1 MGVLF
6 FFPVVRIFLFLLK
19 IVFYIALLAGTWY
32 SYKKFNLQNIKSNY
46 DKLVSSLNGS
56 IGSAISTLGASLL
69 GVPGLGNY
77 FEEKEC
83 TIEILSADM
92 EKEPNNYDLLS
103 KPDCYVR
110 VKHHN
115 CIRRTQTEGNTYHP
129 KFLFSARMPL
139 KTNKGNGKGFIFAV
153 LEDDVLSED
162 KIMGRAYLSPERAEK
177 LILSGEKT
185 SLSIGDGI
193 GEIEIR
199 ITLIDPD
206 YNKGDMKLLKDY
218 HLQEELKPADEKHS
232 EKPASEQ
239 SPPMKMVK
247 SESGLKQNRKKSF
260 VGIRKQKVI

>member
-19 IVFYIALLAGTWY
+19 MVLYIALLVGTWY
-32 SYKKFNLQNIKSNY
+32 SWKKFNIQKIKSNY
-46 DKLVSSLNGS
+46 YKLVSSLNGS
-56 IGSAISTLGASLL
+56 IGSAISTLGTSL
-69 GVPGLGNY
+69 GVLGLGNY

-92 EKEPNNYDLLS
+92 EKEPNKYDLLS

-139 KTNKGNGKGFIFAV
+139 KTNKGNGKGFIFVV
-153 LEDDVLSED
+153 LEDDVLSEH
-162 KIMGRAYLSPERAEK
+162 KIMGRAYISAERAEK

-199 ITLIDPD
+199 ITLIEPD
-206 YNKGDMKLLKDY
+206 YDKGDKKLLKDY
-218 HLQEELKPADEKHS
+218 DLQEELKPADETHS
-232 EKPASEQ
+232 EKPASKQ
-239 SPPMKMVK
+239 SPFMKIVK
-247 SESGLKQNRKKSF
+247 SESGLKQIRNKSM
-260 VGIRKQKVI
+260 VSIRKQKVI